1 MRRPAPPDDPARQTI
16 ATRAATS
23 MKPGASLS
31 RLKDLTAWPGACQG
45 RTAPMLEHVR
55 IVIFAGN
62 HEAVRHGVSPWAARW
77 SAISSPEAP
86 RSTNSPKISRAVI
99 QWSTCRPTCR
109 A

>member
-1 MRRPAPPDDPARQTI
+1 MRRPVPPDDPARQTI
-16 ATRAATS
+16 ATREATS
-23 MKPGASLS
+23 TKPGGSLS
-31 RLKDLTAWPGACQG
+31 RLKDLAAWPGACQR

-77 SAISSPEAP
+77 SAI
-86 RSTNSPKISRAVI
+86 RPKISRAVI
-99 QWSTCRPTCR
+99 QWSTCRPTCC